1 MPSGAVTRDHER
13 SVVLPAPVPASG
25 LLSSWTAHD
34 WRDGVHVSDLSAL
47 ERLIVT
53 TANSTYEIIL
63 VSPAN
68 ADVLVRGGAFFPVF
82 TPARLAGS
90 SLGGS
95 FLKLRSVHVGFRLEL
110 GTERGFIITSPVRT
124 VAVAP
129 PTADPNDIM

>member
-1 MPSGAVTRDHER
+1 VTREHER
-13 SVVLPAPVPASG
+13 SAVLPAAVPARG
-25 LLSSWTAHD
+25 LLSSWSAHD
-34 WRDGVHVSDLSAL
+34 WRGGIRVDEMAAL

-53 TANSTYEIIL
+53 TNNSTYEIIL
-63 VSPAN
+63 VAPDRAE
-68 ADVLVRGGAFFPVF
+68 VLVRGGAFFPVF

-110 GTERGFIITSPVRT
+110 GTDRGFIITSPVRT

-129 PTADPNDIM
+129 PIADANDIM

>member
-1 MPSGAVTRDHER
+1 MSG
-13 SVVLPAPVPASG
+13 VLSAWS
-25 LLSSWTAHD
+25 AHD
-34 WRDGVHVSDLSAL
+34 WRGGVQVDDLSAL
-47 ERLIVT
+47 ERLIVKT
-53 TANSTYEIIL
+53 ENSTYEIVL
-63 VSPAN
+63 VSPAT

-110 GTERGFIITSPVRT
+110 STERGFIITSAVRR

-129 PTADPNDIM
+129 VATDPIDIM

>member
-1 MPSGAVTRDHER
+1 MTRESER
-13 SVVLPAPVPASG
+13 SAVLPVPVPARG
-25 LLSSWTAHD
+25 LLSSWSAHD
-34 WRDGVHVSDLSAL
+34 WRGGIRVDEMAAL

-63 VSPAN
+63 VAPASAN
-68 ADVLVRGGAFFPVF
+68 VLVRGGAFFPVL

-110 GTERGFIITSPVRT
+110 GTDHGFIITSPVRT
-124 VAVAP
+124 VTIAP
-129 PTADPNDIM
+129 PIADPTDIM